1 MSVDGVG
8 IAVIDEQDAVVE
20 WSRDGAL
27 MVKVADV
34 AGLDVHVQ
42 LEPAVASWPAEVLAD
57 RIARLHRLALMQL
70 RAQARVRS
78 REESGAQWPA
88 TAGFPSL
95 AAVHEYRQTIDF

>member
-1 MSVDGVG
+1 MHVDGAG
-8 IAVIDEQDAVVE
+8 TTVINEVVE

-27 MVKVADV
+27 MVKIADV
-34 AGLDVHVQ
+34 SGLDVQVQ

-70 RAQARVRS
+70 RAQVGVRS
-78 REESGAQWPA
+78 GEESGAQWSV

-95 AAVHEYRQTIDF
+95 AEVQQYRQTIDF